1 MSFSAPVP
9 LEAYAFCD
17 KLAQIILKKPK
28 GVYLM
33 GKILGSLKLTILSGV
48 VLTVVIYY
56 LAPVIA
62 G

>member
-1 MSFSAPVP
+1 MA
-9 LEAYAFCD
+9 
-17 KLAQIILKKPK
+17 KL
-28 GVYLM
+28 
-33 GKILGSLKLTILSGV
+33 LGDLKLTILSGV

>member
-17 KLAQIILKKPK
+17 KLTQIILNNLKE
-28 GVYLM
+28 VNLM
-33 GKILGSLKLTILSGV
+33 AKLLGDLKLTIIAGV
-48 VLTVVIYY
+48 VLTVVVYY
-56 LAPVIA
+56 LAPMIA